1 MHILHLQEITCIQWS
16 EWKYRTGRSIKL
28 HPRRCWVALEVMSS
42 VFPSWV
48 LSQEMPCTSV
58 CSRSKNMLS
67 VLRFWRLEL
76 VPSSQVHQHSEYAL
90 FFFPQVCQQAVTKPS
105 VQQEI
110 HCWVEV
116 SSSLTYLFP
125 SIQNEVRSEH
135 ILPLLSTTYHF
146 EQLSRFSDTR
156 CVCFSIS
163 SMSARAQPIG
173 KERYDMQIMKAE
185 SLLSSSLNVFWSSE
199 KNNFFPQINKF
210 IFF

>member
-90 FFFPQVCQQAVTKPS
+90 FFSPS
-105 VQQEI
+105 VPAG
-110 HCWVEV
+110 
-116 SSSLTYLFP
+116 SYKTFSAA
-125 SIQNEVRSEH
+125 RD
-135 ILPLLSTTYHF
+135 PLLSRGFFIPHIFVPIYPKWGPKWAHPPFALHYLSLRAALQVLWHQVCVFFHLLHVSKSTTHRKG
-146 EQLSRFSDTR
+146 EVWHANNESRKSPFFVSECFLVQWEKQFFS
-156 CVCFSIS
+156 
-163 SMSARAQPIG
+163 P
-173 KERYDMQIMKAE
+173 
-185 SLLSSSLNVFWSSE
+185 N
-199 KNNFFPQINKF
+199 
-210 IFF
+210 

>member
-1 MHILHLQEITCIQWS
+1 MHIFHLQEITCIQWS
-16 EWKYRTGRSIKL
+16 EWKYRTSRSIKL

-125 SIQNEVRSEH
+125 CYPKWGPKWAHPPFALHYLSLRAALQVLWH
-135 ILPLLSTTYHF
+135 QVCVFFHLLHVSKSTTHRKG
-146 EQLSRFSDTR
+146 EVWHANNESRKSPFFVSECFLVQWEKQFFS
-156 CVCFSIS
+156 
-163 SMSARAQPIG
+163 P
-173 KERYDMQIMKAE
+173 
-185 SLLSSSLNVFWSSE
+185 N
-199 KNNFFPQINKF
+199 
-210 IFF
+210 